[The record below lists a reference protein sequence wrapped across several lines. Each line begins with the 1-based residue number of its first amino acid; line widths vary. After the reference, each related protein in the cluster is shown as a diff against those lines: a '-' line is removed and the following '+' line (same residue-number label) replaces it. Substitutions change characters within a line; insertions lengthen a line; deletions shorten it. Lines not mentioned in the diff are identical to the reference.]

1 MGLYENVKEAAK
13 SKGYSINKLEKELGF
28 ARSYISKFKNITPSA
43 DKVQKIADFL
53 GVTSEYLLTG
63 TDDVGSSLTAK
74 DNRDIAK
81 DLDNIMEKLT
91 AGEDGP
97 ASYNGEELSPEA
109 AELFRDELEIA
120 LKRLKIINKE
130 KYTPKKYKKQVDCL
144 NRNIKKIVSY
154 YKRKTGTSNPFAI
167 ADQLGILYQ
176 ICDLQFEGCYMFLK
190 NHRYIFI
197 NQNLPEHEQRLVMAH
212 ELGHALLHRKENC
225 YFIRNKT
232 LLLNSKK
239 EIEANKFAMEL
250 LLPDSFLAEYRDF
263 TIDQISRM
271 TGYHQKLIQLRIGN

>member
-1 MGLYENVKEAAK
+1 MNLFNRIISLCDKRG
-13 SKGYSINKLEKELGF
+13 INQSDLEKELGF
-28 ARSYISKFKNITPSA
+28 GKGTISKWKSNPNPSA
-43 DKVQKIADFL
+43 EKLLLIANYFDVTTDFL
-53 GVTSEYLLTG
+53 LKGIDNNGLTE
-63 TDDVGSSLTAK
+63 K
-74 DNRDIAK
+74 DNKDISK

-91 AGEDGP
+91 SGEDGP

-130 KYTPKKYKKQVDCL
+130 KYTPKKYKKQVRCL
-144 NRNIKKIVSY
+144 NCNIKKIVSY

-176 ICDLQFEGCYMFLK
+176 VCDLQFEGCYMFLK

-197 NQNLPEHEQRLVMAH
+197 NENLPEYEQRLVMAH
-212 ELGHALLHRKENC
+212 ELGHAILHRKENC

-239 EIEANKFAMEL
+239 EIEANRFAMEL
-250 LLPDSFLAEYRDF
+250 LLPDSFLEEYKEF
-263 TIDQISRM
+263 TIEQISRL
-271 TGYHQKLIQLRIGN
+271 TGYHKRLIELRVSG